1 MRGALA
7 TAAHPALSPALL
19 LAFTAAFITLQ
30 PISTDLYQ
38 AALPSIGTA
47 FGVPVAT
54 VQLTLTV
61 FIAVFGTWQLVAGP
75 LSDRYGRHPVALAG
89 VLTYV
94 AASALA
100 TFAASM
106 PWLIAGR
113 ALQAIGACSCL
124 VAARAMVRDELTPE
138 HGARVLAAS
147 GTILGVCVVI
157 APIVGGLLQAD
168 FGWRATFGAMLA
180 ISSAVA
186 LASVLWLKETHRAP
200 NPHALR
206 AGPLARAYAQVA
218 RAPSWHAYT
227 WPAVASYAGLFSF
240 ISGGS
245 FVLIR
250 VLGVAPVYYGFCFSV
265 IVSGYIVGTLI
276 CRRRVPRPGMP
287 WTMRRGALLQLGA
300 GGAIAG
306 LALAGLHHPLAL
318 LLPQFVFLIGHGLI
332 QPVAQA
338 GSVARFAH
346 SAGVATAALG
356 LVMMVVA
363 ALVGQWIGASY
374 NGTVYPLT
382 LTIAAC
388 GAASALAT
396 FTLVKRH
403 GRVD

>member
-1 MRGALA
+1 MHGALA
-7 TAAHPALSPALL
+7 TAVQPRLTPVLL

-47 FGVPVAT
+47 FGVPVAD

-61 FIAVFGTWQLVAGP
+61 FIATFGVWQLIAGP
-75 LSDRYGRHPVALAG
+75 LSDRFGRYPVALG
-89 VLTYV
+89 GSLTYV
-94 AASALA
+94 AASAIC
-100 TFAASM
+100 TFAPSL

-113 ALQAIGACSCL
+113 ALQAVGACSCL

-147 GTILGVCVVI
+147 ATILGICVVI
-157 APIVGGLLQAD
+157 APILGGLLQAA

-180 ISSAVA
+180 ISSLLA
-186 LASVLWLKETHRAP
+186 LATLLRLKETHRAP
-200 NPHALR
+200 NLHALR
-206 AGPLARAYAQVA
+206 AGPLARGYAEVV

-250 VLGVAPVYYGFCFSV
+250 VLGVAPVYYGFCFSF
-265 IVSGYIVGTLI
+265 IVSGYIVGTLA
-276 CRRRVPRPGMP
+276 CRRSVPRHGMP
-287 WTMRRGALLQLGA
+287 WTMRRGALLQLAA
-300 GGAIAG
+300 GSAIAG

-318 LLPQFVFLIGHGLI
+318 LAPQFVFLIGHGLI
-332 QPVAQA
+332 QPVAQS
-338 GSVARFAH
+338 GSMARFPH
-346 SAGVATAALG
+346 SAGVATAAMG
-356 LVMMVVA
+356 LAMMVVA
-363 ALVGQWIGASY
+363 AAVGQWIGASY

-388 GAASALAT
+388 GVASALTT
-396 FTLVKRH
+396 FTLAKRY